1 MAVTEVIEV
10 HGGRDGETPLSGE
23 WKIMRSYVVVT
34 NSKRDGQ
41 ITVCGAAG
49 LPAIGSSYNNGS
61 ESSSAMILRSKKAKQ
76 KKESP
81 LVWEVDCEY
90 TPVTSSGEGAAATTG
105 DVTLLPTKYTW
116 RTIQE
121 TSDVLVDYVPQKVQ
135 NAAGDPF
142 LDAVTADK
150 SYFQLIIERNEDS
163 FDGIAMSYYV
173 NSLNAEP
180 FFGFDEKTCRM
191 VAIDATAEYDVQYGG
206 FWTVTYE
213 VHIRKPADWK
223 PDITIGRE
231 LPAGTAQGPW
241 DRVVRNIGNR
251 ARLVAAGE
259 ATPVI
264 LRGHVVTDGVD
275 LDDEGLELPAGE
287 EPYYW
292 VFRPYGPT
300 SWKPLDIEP

>member
-121 TSDVLVDYVPQKVQ
+121 TADVLIDTVPQSVQ

-142 LDAVTADK
+142 LDPVTAEK

-163 FDGIAMSYYV
+163 FDGIVMSEYI
-173 NSLNAEP
+173 NTLNEGP
-180 FFGFDEKTCRM
+180 FFGFDAKTCRM

-213 VHIRKPADWK
+213 VHIRKPDDWK
-223 PDITIGRE
+223 PYITIGRE
-231 LPAGTAQGPW
+231 LPVNSEQGPW
-241 DRVVRNIGNR
+241 DRVIRNIGNR
-251 ARLVAAGE
+251 ARTTVGE
-259 ATPVI
+259 APTPVI
-264 LRGHVVTDGVD
+264 ERGHVVTDGVD
-275 LDDEGLELPAGE
+275 LDVDGLKLAEGE

-292 VFRPYGPT
+292 IFKPYAAT
-300 SWKPLDIEP
+300 SWAPLDIEP